1 MDAPQ
6 FVLVKTTSPR
16 GIFGRAG
23 LRFTREWRPL
33 RVADVADLEAHVIDA
48 AILAR
53 LEAEREMLAVKP
65 ATEAELAELAQAQ
78 AAGPRDPAT
87 ELAEIKA
94 RNADLEGRL
103 MRLELAKDKPAHGAE
118 SAELAELKARNAD
131 LEGRLKSADAEA
143 RAKTAELEA
152 RLARLE
158 SAKPASEAPAP
169 APAPSNDKKS
179 GK

>member
-33 RVADVADLEAHVIDA
+33 RVAEVADLEAHVIDA

-65 ATEAELAELAQAQ
+65 ATEAELAEFAQAQ

-103 MRLELAKDKPAHGAE
+103 MRLEFANKPGAGAE
-118 SAELAELKARNAD
+118 PAELAELKARNAE
-131 LEGRLKSADAEA
+131 LEGRLKAADAEA

-158 SAKPASEAPAP
+158 SAKPASEAPVAASAP
-169 APAPSNDKKS
+169 ASDKKS